1 MRGGEGRPALQR
13 ERRVR
18 RVGCD
23 LARVVLLFPQLLV
36 AVPLAFTF
44 ALHLQLVTLSI
55 AQLPFP
61 IAIPL
66 SFSFAFVCS
75 SPSPDRVH
83 ACTALNEASAPRA
96 GPGCLSA
103 FMGAPYIDDGS
114 HYELLPEAAR
124 AGQVAAG
131 TCTHF
136 LLLAI
141 PWIHIVCGWL
151 LLLGRW
157 LLGG

>member
-18 RVGCD
+18 
-23 LARVVLLFPQLLV
+23 QLLV
-36 AVPLAFTF
+36 AVALTFTF

-55 AQLPFP
+55 AQLPLP

-66 SFSFAFVCS
+66 SFSFALG
-75 SPSPDRVH
+75 
-83 ACTALNEASAPRA
+83 ATG
-96 GPGCLSA
+96 GPGCLGA
-103 FMGAPYIDDGS
+103 FMGALYIDDGS
-114 HYELLPEAAR
+114 DYELLLEAAR
-124 AGQVAAG
+124 VGQMAARTG
-131 TCTHF
+131 THF

-141 PWIHIVCGWL
+141 PWIHIPVGRAASCFVCGWL
-151 LLLGRW
+151 LLLLKMW